1 MEISEKNHFNI
12 LYIGG
17 DVTIFNQHIEQGFF
31 KVEIKENCLSAVRWL
46 TEKNREVDVVLC
58 EMYTPGIN
66 AIEINKLFKEKKII
80 KKQPF
85 IVISHKEDP
94 EACMSAYANKL
105 DDFITT
111 PFDNDQL
118 ITRIKFLFWY
128 KLNYQSNIKEEV
140 PVKDY
145 RIPRAKRS
153 FDILVASIAL
163 LILSPILLT
172 IAFLV
177 MLESKGP
184 IFYISKRV
192 GTGYKVFN
200 FYKFRSMFT
209 GSDLML
215 KELMHLN
222 QYTDEDETEPQI
234 TELDTFCEECNHL
247 GHPCSSILFIEGIRI
262 CENKYLSKKKEK
274 NKSSFIKIKDDPRVT
289 KIGQFIRNTSID
301 ELPQL
306 INVLKGD
313 MSIVGNRPLPL
324 YEAEMLTSDEWGERF
339 LGPAGITGLW
349 QVNKRGKKSM
359 SEEERKKLDNQ
370 YARNNS
376 FWGDIFIILRTVPAL
391 FQKENV

>member
-1 MEISEKNHFNI
+1 MEITHKNHYNI

-17 DVTIFNQHIEQGFF
+17 DVSIIKQLSDCDFF
-31 KVEIKENCLSAVRWL
+31 SVEFKENSLSAVRWL
-46 TEKNREVDVVLC
+46 NTAKKEVDAFFC

-66 AIEINKLFKEKKII
+66 AFEIHSLFHTKNII

-85 IVISHKEDP
+85 IVISHKEDSTLCL
-94 EACMSAYANKL
+94 EALNEKV
-105 DDFITT
+105 DDFITA
-111 PFDNDQL
+111 PINIAQ
-118 ITRIKFLFWY
+118 IKTRLDFLYWY
-128 KLNYQSNIKEEV
+128 KLNYEGRIDNNVHASDYKV
-140 PVKDY
+140 PL
-145 RIPRAKRS
+145 IKRS
-153 FDILVASIAL
+153 FDILCASMAL
-163 LILSPILLT
+163 LCLSPILTLAA
-172 IAFLV
+172 I
-177 MLESKGP
+177 MIKLESKGQ

-200 FYKFRSMFT
+200 FYKFRSMYT
-209 GSDLML
+209 GADAKL

-222 QYTDEDETEPQI
+222 QYVDESNTEPSL
-234 TELDTFCEECNHL
+234 TEADAHCEVCEGL
-247 GHPCSSILFIEGIRI
+247 GHPCSPILFIEGLRI
-262 CENKYLSKKKEK
+262 CERKYLETKKEL
-274 NKSSFIKIKDDPRVT
+274 NRTSFVKFKDDPRVT
-289 KIGQFIRNTSID
+289 KVGRILRNTSID

-349 QVNKRGKKSM
+349 QVNKRGKSTM

-376 FWGDIFIILRTVPAL
+376 FLGDILIILKTVPAL

>member
-1 MEISEKNHFNI
+1 MEISEKKSFNI

-17 DVTIFNQHIEQGFF
+17 DVNILNQHIEQGHF

-66 AIEINKLFKEKKII
+66 AIEINKLFKEKNII

-94 EACMSAYANKL
+94 EACKSAYANKL
-105 DDFITT
+105 DDFITA
-111 PFDNDQL
+111 PLDNDQL
-118 ITRIKFLFWY
+118 TTRIKFLYWY
-128 KLNYQSNIKEEV
+128 KLNYQSNIKEDG

-145 RIPRAKRS
+145 TIPIAKRS
-153 FDILVASIAL
+153 FDILVASVAL

-172 IAFLV
+172 IALLV
-177 MLESKGP
+177 RLESKGP

-209 GSDLML
+209 GSDLKL

-234 TELDTFCEECNHL
+234 TEIDTYCEECIRL
-247 GHPCSSILFIEGIRI
+247 GYPCSSILFIEGIRI
-262 CENKYLSKKKEK
+262 CENKYLNKKKEK

-289 KIGQFIRNTSID
+289 KVGH
-301 ELPQL
+301 
-306 INVLKGD
+306 

-376 FWGDIFIILRTVPAL
+376 FWGDIYIILRTIPAL

>member
-1 MEISEKNHFNI
+1 MEFTDKNIFNI
-12 LYIGG
+12 LYIGS
-17 DVTIFNQHIEQGFF
+17 DVTILSQHINSGYFN
-31 KVEIKENCLSAVRWL
+31 VEIKENCLSAVRWL
-46 TEKNREVDVVLC
+46 TEKNREIDVIFC

-66 AIEINKLFKEKKII
+66 AIEINKLFKTKNII
-80 KKQPF
+80 KAQPF

-94 EACMSAYANKL
+94 EACLSAFENKL
-105 DDFITT
+105 DDFITI
-111 PFDNDQL
+111 PIDIDQL
-118 ITRIKFLFWY
+118 LTRIKFLYWY
-128 KLNYQSNIKEEV
+128 KLNYQTNIKEEI
-140 PVKDY
+140 PIKDY
-145 RIPRAKRS
+145 RIPLIKRS
-153 FDILVASIAL
+153 FDILVASLAL
-163 LILSPILLT
+163 LFLSPILLT
-172 IAFLV
+172 VALLIR
-177 MLESKGP
+177 LESKGP

-209 GSDLML
+209 GADARL

-222 QYTDEDETEPQI
+222 QYIDEEETEPLI
-234 TELDTFCEECNHL
+234 TESDTFCEECNRL

-274 NKSSFIKIKDDPRVT
+274 NKSSFITIKNDPRVT
-289 KIGQFIRNTSID
+289 KLGHFIRNTSID

-339 LGPAGITGLW
+339 LGPTGITGLW

-376 FWGDIFIILRTVPAL
+376 FWGDIVIILRTIPAL

>member
-1 MEISEKNHFNI
+1 MDFSENNKFNI

-17 DVTIFNQHIEQGFF
+17 DVTILNQHIELGHFN
-31 KVEIKENCLSAVRWL
+31 VEIKENSLSAVRWL
-46 TEKNREVDVVLC
+46 TEKNREVDAVFC

-66 AIEINKLFKEKKII
+66 ALDINKLFKAKNII

-85 IVISHKEDP
+85 IVISHKDDP
-94 EACMSAYANKL
+94 IARQAAFEGKL
-105 DDFITT
+105 DDFITV
-111 PFDNDQL
+111 PIDIDQL
-118 ITRIKFLFWY
+118 VTRVKFLYWY
-128 KLNYQSNIKEEV
+128 KLNYQENIKEDIV
-140 PVKDY
+140 VKDY
-145 RIPRAKRS
+145 RIPWAKRS
-153 FDILVASIAL
+153 FDIFIASLAL
-163 LILSPILLT
+163 LILSPILITAALL
-172 IAFLV
+172 IR
-177 MLESKGP
+177 LESRGSV
-184 IFYISKRV
+184 FYISKRV

-209 GSDLML
+209 GADARL

-222 QYTDEDETEPQI
+222 QYIDEEETEPQL
-234 TELDTFCEECNHL
+234 TESDTFCVDCHRL
-247 GHPCSSILFIEGIRI
+247 GHPCSSILFIEGLRI
-262 CENKYLSKKKEK
+262 CENRYLSKKKEK
-274 NKSSFIKIKDDPRVT
+274 NKSSFIKIKNDPRVT
-289 KIGQFIRNTSID
+289 RMGHFIRNTSID

-339 LGPAGITGLW
+339 IGPAGITGLW
-349 QVNKRGKKSM
+349 QVNKRGKSSM

-376 FWGDIFIILRTVPAL
+376 FWGDIWIILRTVPAL